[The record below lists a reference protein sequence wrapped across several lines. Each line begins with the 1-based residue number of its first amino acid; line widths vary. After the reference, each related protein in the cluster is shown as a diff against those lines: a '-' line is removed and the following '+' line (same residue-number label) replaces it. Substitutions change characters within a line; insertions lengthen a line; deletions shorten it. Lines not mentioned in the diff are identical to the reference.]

1 LKGDKMQIVGGLA
14 DLIKSISY
22 ASRGN
27 DKPQLFIAPTDKI
40 KWIRYFLDEHKIDIS
55 DNLRIKEVN
64 LQTLQ
69 GIEPSV
75 VLVVPAPGSGSI
87 VHTVHILWEDV

>member
-1 LKGDKMQIVGGLA
+1 MQIVGGLV
-14 DLIKSISY
+14 DLMQSIAY
-22 ASRGN
+22 ASQGN

-40 KWIRYFLDEHKIDIS
+40 KWIRYVLDEHKIDIS
-55 DNLRIKEVN
+55 DNLRVRGIN

-75 VLVVPAPGSGSI
+75 VLVVPAKSSKSF
-87 VHTVHILWEDV
+87 VCAVHILWEE